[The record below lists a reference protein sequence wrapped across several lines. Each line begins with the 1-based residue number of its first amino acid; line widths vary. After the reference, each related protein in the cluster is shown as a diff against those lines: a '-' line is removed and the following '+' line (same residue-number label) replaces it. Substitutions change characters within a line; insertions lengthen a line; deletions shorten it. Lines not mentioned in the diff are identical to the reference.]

1 MNEKIRSGGLEN
13 QPDSEELSG
22 EQLDDVSG
30 GHCSNPIPP
39 HRKPIHTYPI
49 PGTKPELI

>member
-1 MNEKIRSGGLEN
+1 MNEEVKSGGLEN

-30 GHCSNPIPP
+30 GSCSNPKPLR
-39 HRKPIHTYPI
+39 RKPIHTYPI
-49 PGTKPELI
+49 PGTKLEPI